1 MPSESEGRRCPNGK
15 PRRQKEIVDRL
26 SASSPAA
33 HRSAPSCK
41 RRSITAVLVKPIQ
54 RGQKNDLRLS
64 MTGAEF
70 LAEATELA
78 G

>member
-1 MPSESEGRRCPNGK
+1 MWDGAVKSQIFVVFLHGPPLRTG
-15 PRRQKEIVDRL
+15 
-26 SASSPAA
+26 SPAA

-41 RRSITAVLVKPIQ
+41 RRSISAVLVKPIQ